1 MRCNAPT
8 VTAPETPNSRLFTA
22 DTGRWSNARSP
33 GSSLAG
39 TGDCGS
45 AEPQPTISG
54 YTTEWPGSTCADCS
68 TSALPAP
75 TEPGP
80 SPDQP
85 FQASTPDPAPPT
97 TIGRPPSAEPHS
109 RDQAHGDASPAPT
122 HDRPSRKTRLFQE
135 SPSPWTS
142 PPRTPPT
149 RRPSRLART
158 CLRDRSRAR
167 PATQLRW
174 GMRFPRFSGVFED

>member
-1 MRCNAPT
+1 PCTRTMRCNAPT

-85 FQASTPDPAPPT
+85 FQVSTPDPAPPT

-109 RDQAHGDASPAPT
+109 RHQAHGDASPAPT

-135 SPSPWTS
+135 SPRAGSAS
-142 PPRTPPT
+142 APRRTQAGVRRRFRI
-149 RRPSRLART
+149 RRPDYLPEFV
-158 CLRDRSRAR
+158 LN
-167 PATQLRW
+167 
-174 GMRFPRFSGVFED
+174 

>member
-33 GSSLAG
+33 GSSPGA

-135 SPSPWTS
+135 SPRPCPADQRPRSSRPDG
-142 PPRTPPT
+142 PPAALSGRSSTPGT
-149 RRPSRLART
+149 RAALRLAGNH
-158 CLRDRSRAR
+158 LDHEAR
-167 PATQLRW
+167 R
-174 GMRFPRFSGVFED
+174 